1 MTFMDKSGVATT
13 DVTAAEEISFT
24 GSGSVDTG
32 LNTHA
37 SNQKGE
43 KETGYAPAEAG
54 VKQKIA
60 GLLNAVRYLRIPLI
74 FINILAVFFEILLG

>member
-1 MTFMDKSGVATT
+1 MGLGIWSIIKACLLMTNAGAILHETRFLPSL
-13 DVTAAEEISFT
+13 
-24 GSGSVDTG
+24 G
-32 LNTHA
+32 LPHIGGA
-37 SNQKGE
+37 P
-43 KETGYAPAEAG
+43 GYAPAEAG

>member
-1 MTFMDKSGVATT
+1 MSLFGKTILV
-13 DVTAAEEISFT
+13 T
-24 GSGSVDTG
+24 GSSRGIG
-32 LNTHA
+32 A
-37 SNQKGE
+37 P
-43 KETGYAPAEAG
+43 GYAPAEAG